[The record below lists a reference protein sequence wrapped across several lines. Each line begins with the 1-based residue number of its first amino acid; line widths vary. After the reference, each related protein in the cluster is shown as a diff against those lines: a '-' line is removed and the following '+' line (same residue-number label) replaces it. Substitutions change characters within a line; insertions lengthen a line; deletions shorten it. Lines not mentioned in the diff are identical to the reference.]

1 MDRNYNCTLTEQVA
15 EGLIRGGDKSFAIWV
30 RADGS
35 KREYSFAEILREG
48 ELLREKIRS
57 AGLKKGDRVAII
69 STLRPFWYSIYYA
82 SLRDGYIMTCIDPGI
97 PEKQVCEMLS
107 DCQVRAVFSGCGMKK
122 LPEELEGKIPL
133 YTIDEGFALLKGP
146 EKLDASLPAA
156 EKMDEEGCFILF
168 SSGTTGEKRKGVLH
182 SRGMLPL
189 ALEFGTST
197 KARVYKD
204 TVPFPPCERDL
215 MLFPPYH
222 IAGMLCAYYDLISN
236 AEIIMLERLSPKLL
250 ASAMQEL
257 KPDMICTVPSM
268 LSMLMKKVMAQ
279 LGGNPLLKG
288 AVKAMLALCGFVR
301 EHTGLKIGRKLLG
314 FLNKRIF
321 GGRLTRFRLGGSPCE
336 EETMRFFL
344 AMGLDVNLT
353 YGLTEL
359 GAPLVCTGEGY
370 YPGGTGRVLRHN
382 ESMDFRIVN
391 VDEKGRGEV
400 EVLSP
405 LRMISYTDPGQM
417 KGCFT
422 EDGYF
427 KTGDLGYFDERN
439 CLVISGR
446 AKESMVL
453 RNGEK
458 LLPEEIEAMYA
469 NILDVDTLAVFRVP
483 DGSCD
488 AFSIAAVKNKAK
500 GVPDEVVRLTIADRA
515 ANLPAIYTPR
525 EIYMLPELPLS
536 STKKVQRFRL
546 TEMVL
551 EGRAAPVSDASM
563 RQVNDEGTAGKLRAL
578 LAQVGGSQWNSV
590 ELTEGMLLNLDSLQ
604 LMDLYV
610 AIEDSF
616 GIDLF
621 TLAKQP
627 DTFGELLDAV
637 ENFELVDK
645 NDKPEL
651 DLSAFPQQTNE
662 LERGICVS
670 LEQLARLIYGVK
682 RSGIEN
688 IPKEGS
694 FIICSN
700 HVTALDPGWICGSM
714 RRRERRNTAVVGKS
728 DVLYDKKFRLLVRGQ
743 NLVPVDRTG
752 NSRATLER
760 CEELLAEGW
769 NVLIFPEGTNF
780 ENAKNLMPLKEGPA
794 RLAIKS
800 GCPIVPVH
808 IKGVAARNAD
818 EQSFLPKP
826 GRDTQVVFGK
836 PIDPAG
842 HDVQSLNEAMRLA
855 IESL

>member
-1 MDRNYNCTLTEQVA
+1 MDKNYNCTLTKQVVQALEQ
-15 EGLIRGGDKSFAIWV
+15 GGDKTLAIWV

-35 KREYSFAEILREG
+35 KREYSFADILREG
-48 ELLREKIRS
+48 RLLREKLKY
-57 AGLKKGDRVAII
+57 AGLRKGDRIAIV
-69 STLRPFWYSIYYA
+69 SSLRPFWYSVFYA
-82 SLRDGYIMTCIDPGI
+82 ALTEEYIMTCIDPGI
-97 PEKQVCEMLS
+97 PEKHVCEMMA
-107 DCQVRAVFSGCGMKK
+107 DCQVRAVFSDCGVKA
-122 LPEELEGKIPL
+122 LPEELDGKIPV
-133 YTIDEGFALLKGP
+133 YAIDEGFSLLKGP
-146 EKLDASLPAA
+146 EKLDAELPQA
-156 EKMDEEGCFILF
+156 KRMDDEACFILF

-182 SRGMLPL
+182 GRDMLPL
-189 ALEFGTST
+189 ALEFGTSRT
-197 KARVYKD
+197 AGVYKN

-222 IAGMLCAYYDLISN
+222 IAGMLCAYYDLISK
-236 AEIIMLERLSPKLL
+236 AELIMLERLSPKLL
-250 ASAMQEL
+250 SSAMQEY

-268 LSMLMKKVMAQ
+268 LTMLMKKVMAQ
-279 LGGNPLLKG
+279 LGGKPLVKG
-288 AVKAMLALCGFVR
+288 FVKTMLALCGFVR

-314 FLNKRIF
+314 FLNRRIF
-321 GGRLTRFRLGGSPCE
+321 GGNLSRFRLGGSPCE

-359 GAPLVCTGEGY
+359 GAPLACTGEGY

-382 ESMDFRIVN
+382 ETMDFRVVN

-400 EVLSP
+400 EILSP
-405 LRMISYTDPGQM
+405 LRMISYTDPKQM
-417 KGCFT
+417 EGCFT

-427 KTGDLGYFDERN
+427 KTGDLGCFDERN

-469 NILDVDTLAVFRVP
+469 NILDVDKLAVFRVP

-488 AFSIAAVKNKAK
+488 AFSIAAVKDKSK
-500 GVPDEVVRLTIADRA
+500 GIPDEVVRLTIADRA

-551 EGRAAPVSDASM
+551 EGRATPISDASM
-563 RQVNDEGTAGKLRAL
+563 RQVKEEGTAGTLRTL
-578 LAQVGGSQWNSV
+578 LAQVGGNQWNSV
-590 ELTEGMLLNLDSLQ
+590 ELTEGLLLNLDSLQ
-604 LMDLYV
+604 IMDLYV

-627 DTFGELLDAV
+627 ENFGELLDAV
-637 ENFELVDK
+637 ENFALVDK

-651 DLSAFPQQTNE
+651 DLSSFPQQTNE

-670 LEQLARLIYGVK
+670 LEQLARFVYGVK
-682 RSGIEN
+682 RSGVEN

-700 HVTALDPGWICGSM
+700 HVTALDPGWICACM

-728 DVLYDKKFRLLVRGQ
+728 DVFYDKKFRMLVRGQ

-752 NSRATLER
+752 NSRATLDR

-780 ENAKNLMPLKEGPA
+780 ENAKTLMPLKEGPA
-794 RLAIKS
+794 RLAINS
-800 GCPIVPVH
+800 GCPVVPVH

-818 EQSFLPKP
+818 DQTFLPKP
-826 GRDTQVVFGK
+826 GRDTKLVFGK
-836 PIDPAG
+836 PISPVG
-842 HDVQSLNEAMRLA
+842 HTVESFNETLRLA